1 MSLHRRSN
9 DAPVDEKIMRRNGPM
24 NHQMVSPQGGATH
37 SKQRALLVAIALI
50 FSLLA
55 AGIGP
60 GTAQVQAQTQISV
73 ANPPTTTVELGRYS
87 GSDVAITSVQTTFD
101 EAGDVTSISDQLK
114 NVGARRANVFE
125 VEVFI
130 DGVSAHKDVYGAN
143 STAVKVEVGAT
154 EKFDFDLAAAQ
165 PVERGSTLE
174 IRYTIFDKTAVTESR
189 GVTAI
194 GTASTP
200 PETTEPT
207 TPPET
212 TDPVTTPPETT
223 LEETPGET
231 TPPAEEPTPPTS
243 ETPEDPVYR
252 TQAFGGIRVSEP
264 IIERENPS
272 SMVVTVEGSS
282 DEDSSEFSLFERALF
297 RVQAPNSV
305 LNTEDYKLDITQI
318 EDGVELAYR
327 VIRHSR
333 DYVEVEVYPVKDG
346 QRVSSAKVPEGSEIT
361 VTGNVGDNAEIQRF
375 ELDIYGRPGTKV
387 EEPAELDQILVPGA
401 GTVGECTTEERFWV
415 SVKPNAG
422 AIGMED
428 ENGTRYNINGDYI
441 AEYDVAGNPTGRVL
455 QVTQN
460 FSSDVAVSADN
471 RTMYAMALG
480 STGVLRIKVYDIAS
494 GNEINSYEIQ
504 NPGGYSNLEFN
515 SLSLAPGG
523 EHLYVGSVNWG
534 KQSPVFK
541 IGIDGTGLEEIATTN
556 GNTNWGGDFITLPD
570 GSTLGAQMNGNLVM
584 WPGEPDGV
592 PEIVGTIRDVE
603 GSTAGKSGTDQ
614 NNFVHGLAYVDGHV
628 IFVESKRG
636 ATWPEI
642 GVGRLDVTPA
652 VDDNIDVYD
661 YEVLVPGSPEFPG
674 MADPNQARANW
685 GLTSTRESNP
695 CPSPEFVVKKEAVQ
709 PTATKLED
717 DRYAADY
724 TVTVA
729 NPSGEKGS
737 YGQILDYPY
746 IPEGFDLVGVE
757 VDGQPVER
765 LGGTPAEGHIPGP
778 ESGSYLVSEGGEL
791 EAQTQTSFSVR
802 MFYRP
807 KADITGEQWMNV
819 GACENT
825 TGGNPSRTGFPNV
838 VSLEGEPKEVWDDN
852 DACVTFQDR
861 DVYLALEKVDYEDN
875 TVELDAGFTI
885 YAAGPDGELTDEVV
899 AELDTLDVPGT
910 EGYKSAQLKADK
922 LYYLV
927 EMRSP
932 AGYELLA
939 QPVLFRIITDDDGNQ
954 QVQFYDPETIQP
966 MQDGGSLVNVFKN
979 EDEESSSVAYIQV
992 ADVQSGRLP
1001 KTGGFGIAPQLLT
1014 SALLIGAGAL
1024 FARRRNWIN

>member
-1 MSLHRRSN
+1 MFNGNH
-9 DAPVDEKIMRRNGPM
+9 MRWDRPHLYDGVGLRDVGERVVRVM
-24 NHQMVSPQGGATH
+24 L
-37 SKQRALLVAIALI
+37 ALLLAMSMVAGTVNVGIAD
-50 FSLLA
+50 
-55 AGIGP
+55 
-60 GTAQVQAQTQISV
+60 AQT
-73 ANPPTTTVELGRYS
+73 
-87 GSDVAITSVQTTFD
+87 
-101 EAGDVTSISDQLK
+101 
-114 NVGARRANVFE
+114 
-125 VEVFI
+125 
-130 DGVSAHKDVYGAN
+130 
-143 STAVKVEVGAT
+143 
-154 EKFDFDLAAAQ
+154 
-165 PVERGSTLE
+165 
-174 IRYTIFDKTAVTESR
+174 
-189 GVTAI
+189 
-194 GTASTP
+194 
-200 PETTEPT
+200 
-207 TPPET
+207 
-212 TDPVTTPPETT
+212 
-223 LEETPGET
+223 
-231 TPPAEEPTPPTS
+231 TS
-243 ETPEDPVYR
+243 ETSEAESVEVVEETVVETVTEEAVPVPQRDDSESDAVPVPERASETPQDPVYR

-264 IIERENPS
+264 IIERENPT

-327 VIRHSR
+327 VIRYSR

-422 AIGMED
+422 AISVIL
-428 ENGTRYNINGDYI
+428 ENGTRDNIEGDYI
-441 AEYDVAGNPTGRVL
+441 AEYDAAGDPTGRVL
-455 QVTQN
+455 QVPQN

-471 RTMYAMALG
+471 ATMYAMALDT
-480 STGVLRIKVYDIAS
+480 TGVLRIKVYDIAS
-494 GNEINSYEIQ
+494 GNEINSYEIYY
-504 NPGGYSNLEFN
+504 PGGYSNLQFN

-523 EHLYVGSVNWG
+523 EHLYVGSVTWG

-541 IGIDGTGLEEIATTN
+541 IGIDGTGLKEIATTS

-570 GSTLGAQMNGNLVM
+570 GSTLGAQMDGNLVM

-592 PEIVGTIRDVE
+592 PEIVGTIKDVE
-603 GSTAGKSGTDQ
+603 GSTAGKSETDQ
-614 NNFVHGLAYVDGHV
+614 HNSVHGLAYVDGHV

-636 ATWPEI
+636 SNWPIEI

-674 MADPNQARANW
+674 MRDRNQPRANW

-695 CPSPEFVVKKEAVQ
+695 CPLPEFVVKKEAVQ

-757 VDGQPVER
+757 VDGQPVEQF
-765 LGGTPAEGHIPGP
+765 GDTPAEGHIPGP

-802 MFYRP
+802 VFYRP
-807 KADITGEQWMNV
+807 KAEITGDQWMNV

-825 TGGNPSRTGFPNV
+825 TGGDPSRTGFPNV
-838 VSLEGEPKEVWDDN
+838 VSLEGEPEEVWDDN
-852 DACVTFQDR
+852 AACVTFQDR
-861 DVYLALEKVDYEDN
+861 DVYLAVEKVDYEDN

-927 EMRSP
+927 ETRSP

-939 QPVLFRIITDDDGNQ
+939 QPVLFRIITDDDGYL

-966 MQDGGSLVNVFKN
+966 MQDGDGLVNVFKN
-979 EDEESSSVAYIQV
+979 ESEESSSVAYIQV

-1001 KTGGFGIAPQLLT
+1001 NTGGFGIAPHLLI

-1024 FARRRNWIN
+1024 FARRRTWIN